1 MLSPPLNGH
10 SWVLHVS
17 VRGSVNA
24 DTGFVQDFAE
34 ISNVVKPLIERLDHR
49 HLGAWGVWPIGVYQT
64 TFDPGKEPF
73 VEGLPHDFYPTSEN
87 LLWWIASQLNHLDVY
102 SLHRRDGSTEP
113 LLNIKPGIMIE
124 TSEGEEV
131 ELHSY
136 WSQLSIEET
145 CTSMATLTR
154 EEYNLRAPH
163 YEI

>member
-10 SWVLHVS
+10 SWVLRVS

-24 DTGFVQDFAE
+24 DTGFVQDFAD
-34 ISNVVKPLIERLDHR
+34 ISKIVKPLIERLDHH
-49 HLGAWGVWPIGVYQT
+49 HLGAWSGALPYSTESAQKWMVQ
-64 TFDPGKEPF
+64 
-73 VEGLPHDFYPTSEN
+73 GLPTEFYPTSEN
-87 LLWWIASQLNHLDVY
+87 LLWWIASQLNRLDVY

-113 LLNIKPGIMIE
+113 LLNIKPGTMIE

-131 ELHSY
+131 ELPSY

-145 CTSMATLTR
+145 CTSMAMLTR
-154 EEYNLRAPH
+154 EEYNGRAPH